1 MKCAEVV
8 ASPEC
13 RSWGGASGRGS
24 RCAGSR
30 APGGGRSAP
39 STRAPR
45 RSPGHTP
52 ATQQPLDPQRN
63 HARLYSKLGTVN
75 IVTLVIKITTATFH
89 NQFNNSHLTPC
100 DRWSLS
106 VLYSPRIASK
116 FRGDLSK

>member
-1 MKCAEVV
+1 MKYAELVE
-8 ASPEC
+8 SPEC

-52 ATQQPLDPQRN
+52 ATQP
-63 HARLYSKLGTVN
+63 TVG
-75 IVTLVIKITTATFH
+75 
-89 NQFNNSHLTPC
+89 LTYKSTQSNYVFAGKVKVRVENEAASCP
-100 DRWSLS
+100 WSCS
-106 VLYSPRIASK
+106 
-116 FRGDLSK
+116 